1 MANNNKDQILIELGW
16 IKRTKTL
23 VEENNLRK
31 RIQKVQE
38 KDEKVVKTVEKL
50 KKAGMKMLRD
60 KE

>member
-1 MANNNKDQILIELGW
+1 LIELGW